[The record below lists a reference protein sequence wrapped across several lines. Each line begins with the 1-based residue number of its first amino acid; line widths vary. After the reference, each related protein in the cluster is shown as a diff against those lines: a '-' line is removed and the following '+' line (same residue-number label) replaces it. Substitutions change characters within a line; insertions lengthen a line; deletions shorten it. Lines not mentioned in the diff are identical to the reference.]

1 MSEKL
6 QYLWKLYPS
15 PDKPI
20 YAPKDNVSIHFN
32 AENLLTN
39 TYLYFSKLIIHPS
52 WSSAPISWDTNLQL
66 SPKSTSF
73 LKYVSFQVPESV
85 TGEQN
90 LKLGLTTWFWKVNFK
105 EWISLGDIFTN
116 IDYRIN
122 ITPSPVYKA
131 FISRSNRNEDIPIV
145 EPITEKIRSWGFET
159 KTVGINV
166 FAKGKKEVPSTIINE
181 IISSDCLIAIATP
194 RDQSA
199 IDGFYKT
206 FAWLQSEVSFA
217 FVKKKPVIVFLD
229 DRVKPQGLVANKYLP
244 IFSFSIFNYP
254 KLYNEINQVMLSL
267 RKIIKRKKEED
278 FNKILTTIFKRIASA
293 PEVFFLGYSSRKLEE

>member
-1 MSEKL
+1 MSKKL
-6 QYLWKLYPS
+6 PYLWKLYPS
-15 PDKPI
+15 PNKPI
-20 YAPKDNVSIHFN
+20 YAPKDNISIHFN
-32 AENLLTN
+32 VENLLTN

-52 WSSAPISWDTNLQL
+52 WSSVPISEDTNLQL
-66 SPKSTSF
+66 SPKSMSF
-73 LKYVSFQVPESV
+73 LKYIQFKVLESV

-90 LKLGLTTWFWKVNFK
+90 LKLGLTTWFWDSSLK

-145 EPITEKIRSWGFET
+145 EPIIEKIRSWGFET

-166 FAKGKKEVPSTIINE
+166 FAKDEKKVPSKIIGE

-194 RDQSA
+194 RDLSA
-199 IDGFYKT
+199 IDDFYKT

-217 FVKKKPVIVFLD
+217 FMKKKPIIVFLD
-229 DRVKPQGLVANKYLP
+229 DRVKPEGLVANKYLL
-244 IFSFSIFNYP
+244 IFSFSIFNYL
-254 KLYNEINQVMLSL
+254 KLYNEMNQVMPLL
-267 RKIIKRKKEED
+267 RKIIKGRKEED
-278 FNKILTTIFKRIASA
+278 FNKMLTTLFKKIASA